1 MARADRAARVAKG
14 QRGAEDCGEACGPMH
29 AVPPALLLGP
39 LGRELTDTL
48 VEHRSLAPFAPLGR

>member
-1 MARADRAARVAKG
+1 MAKG

-39 LGRELTDTL
+39 LGRQLTDTL